1 MITSGYIRQSG
12 PWIPC
17 LKPGEKNYT
26 LTPEELSE
34 LLHKAFSD
42 GYQYAKD
49 IYWVPE
55 TTVSAKSGWTA
66 AEVVKETEHG
76 TH

>member
-1 MITSGYIRQSG
+1 MKIETSGFIQQSG

-26 LTPEELSE
+26 FSPEELSE

-42 GYQYAKD
+42 GYQFAKD
-49 IYWVPE
+49 IYATPE
-55 TTVSAKSGWTA
+55 IKTTVASSIIAG
-66 AEVVKETEHG
+66 ETNHG
-76 TH
+76 QN

>member
-1 MITSGYIRQSG
+1 MITSGYITQSG

-17 LKPGEKNYT
+17 LKPGESVYT
-26 LTPEELSE
+26 FTPTELSE

-42 GYQYAKD
+42 GYKYAKD
-49 IYWVPE
+49 IYEVPK
-55 TTVSAKSGWTA
+55 TVSASSWDA
-66 AEVVKETEHG
+66 VKETNHG